1 MIKVNLIHKLKK
13 AMLILTGIVLILFIS
28 GCIFMN
34 QAKFGKHPSGKRLE
48 LVKQSPNWRDGAFQ
62 NLSPTPALTE
72 GVSFFKVFTQ
82 FFFGKKI
89 DVKPTKPL
97 PSEKVDL
104 LHLDPTQDV
113 LVWFGHSSYF
123 LQLDGITFLVDPVL
137 SGAASP
143 VSFTTNAFA
152 GTDRYKVE
160 DLPKIDFLLITHDHW
175 DHLDYE
181 TVLQLKSKVD
191 QIVCSLGTGEHLE
204 YWGFD
209 TAKISEK
216 DWNETVK
223 FPKNVTIHTAPARHF
238 SGRGFKR
245 NQALW
250 TSYILEVNDKRIFIG
265 GDSGYDTHF
274 KQIGE
279 KFKSFDLAILENGQY
294 NKNWKYIHMMPD
306 EVLKAAKE
314 LNTKI
319 LFPVHSSKFALAT
332 HPWYEPLE
340 KITSLPKDSSFIIIT
355 PKIGSIAS
363 PINSNQVFDSWWR

>member
-82 FFFGKKI
+82 FFFDKKI
-89 DVKPTKPL
+89 DVKPSKPL

-104 LHLDPTQDV
+104 LHLDPVKDV

-223 FPKNVTIHTAPARHF
+223 FPKNVIIHTAPARHF

-340 KITSLPKDSSFIIIT
+340 TITSLPKDSSFILIT

-363 PINSNQVFDSWWR
+363 PTDSTQVFDKWWR

>member
-104 LHLDPTQDV
+104 LHLDPAQDV

-250 TSYILEVNDKRIFIG
+250 TSYILEINDKRIFIG
-265 GDSGYDTHF
+265 GDSGYDSHF

-306 EVLKAAKE
+306 EVLKAAKD

-340 KITSLPKDSSFIIIT
+340 TITSLPKDSSFTIIT

-363 PINSNQVFDSWWR
+363 PTDSNQVFDSWWR

>member
-1 MIKVNLIHKLKK
+1 MIKVNLIQKLKK
-13 AMLILTGIVLILFIS
+13 AMLILVGIVLILFIS

-104 LHLDPTQDV
+104 LHLDSTKDV

-137 SGAASP
+137 SGSASP

-223 FPKNVTIHTAPARHF
+223 FPKNITIHTAPARHF

-265 GDSGYDTHF
+265 GDSGYDSHF

-340 KITSLPKDSSFIIIT
+340 TITSLPKDSSFILIT

-363 PINSNQVFDSWWR
+363 PTDSTQVFDSWWR

>member
-1 MIKVNLIHKLKK
+1 
-13 AMLILTGIVLILFIS
+13 MLILVGIVLILFIS

-104 LHLDPTQDV
+104 LHLDPSKDV

-143 VSFTTNAFA
+143 VSFTTKAFA

-209 TAKISEK
+209 TAKISEE

-223 FPKNVTIHTAPARHF
+223 FPKNITIHTAPARHF

-340 KITSLPKDSSFIIIT
+340 TITSLPKDFSFIIIT

-363 PINSNQVFDSWWR
+363 PTDSNQVFDKWWR

>member
-1 MIKVNLIHKLKK
+1 
-13 AMLILTGIVLILFIS
+13 MLVFFGIVLLLFIS
-28 GCIFMN
+28 GCIFIN

-48 LVKQSPNWRDGAFQ
+48 LVKQSPNWKDGAFQ

-72 GVSFFKVFTQ
+72 GVSFFKVFRE

-89 DVKPTKPL
+89 DVKPTKTI
-97 PSEKVDL
+97 PSDKVDL
-104 LHLDPTQDV
+104 SHLDPTKDV

-123 LQLDGITFLVDPVL
+123 LQIDGITFLIDPVF
-137 SGAASP
+137 SGTASP
-143 VSFTTNAFA
+143 VSFTTNAFE

-160 DLPKIDFLLITHDHW
+160 DLPAIDYLLITHDHW

-181 TVLQLKSKVD
+181 TVIQLKPKVN
-191 QIVCSLGTGEHLE
+191 QIICSLGTGEHLE

-209 TAKISEK
+209 TSKISEK
-216 DWNETVK
+216 DWNETIK

-250 TSYILEVNDKRIFIG
+250 TSYILEVNEKRIFIG

-274 KQIGE
+274 KQIGQ
-279 KFKSFDLAILENGQY
+279 KYKSFDLAILENGQY
-294 NKNWKYIHMMPD
+294 NKNWKYIHMMPE

-319 LFPVHSSKFALAT
+319 LFPVHSSKFALAS
-332 HPWYEPLE
+332 HAWYEPLE
-340 KITSLPKDSSFIIIT
+340 KITSLPKDSNFILIT
-355 PKIGSIAS
+355 PKIGSLVS
-363 PINSNQVFDSWWR
+363 PTDTNQVFDKWWK

>member
-1 MIKVNLIHKLKK
+1 MNYTSLLRKIKKT
-13 AMLILTGIVLILFIS
+13 MLILVGIILILFIS

-48 LVKQSPNWRDGAFQ
+48 LVKKSPNWKDGEFQ

-72 GVSFFKVFTQ
+72 GVSFFKVLTD
-82 FFFGKKI
+82 FFLGKKI
-89 DVKPTKPL
+89 DVKPSQPL

-104 LHLDPTQDV
+104 LHLDKSKDV

-123 LQLDGITFLVDPVL
+123 LQLDGITFLVDPVF

-143 VSFTTNAFA
+143 VSFTTNAFE
-152 GTDRYKVE
+152 GTDRYKAE
-160 DLPKIDFLLITHDHW
+160 DFPKIDYLLITHDHW

-181 TVLQLKSKVD
+181 TVLALKPKVNH
-191 QIVCSLGTGEHLE
+191 IVCSLGTGEHLE

-209 TAKISEK
+209 TSKISEK
-216 DWNETVK
+216 DWNETIN
-223 FPKNVTIHTAPARHF
+223 FPNNVTIHTAPARHF

-250 TSYILEVNDKRIFIG
+250 TSYVLEVNEKRIFIG
-265 GDSGYDTHF
+265 GDSGYDSHF

-294 NKNWKYIHMMPD
+294 NKNWKYIHMMPN

-319 LFPVHSSKFALAT
+319 LFPVHSSKFALAS

-355 PKIGSIAS
+355 PKIGSLAS
-363 PINSNQVFDSWWR
+363 PTDTNQVFDKWWK

>member
-1 MIKVNLIHKLKK
+1 
-13 AMLILTGIVLILFIS
+13 MLVLVGIILILFIS

-34 QAKFGKHPSGKRLE
+34 QTKFGKHPSGKRLE
-48 LVKQSPNWRDGAFQ
+48 LVKQSPNWKDGAFQ
-62 NLSPTPALTE
+62 NLNPTPALTE
-72 GVSFFKVFTQ
+72 GVSFFKVFSD

-89 DVKPTKPL
+89 DVKPSNPL

-104 LHLDPTQDV
+104 LHLDPTKDV

-123 LQLDGITFLVDPVL
+123 LQLDGITFLVDPVF

-143 VSFTTNAFA
+143 VSFTTNAFE

-160 DLPKIDFLLITHDHW
+160 DLPVIDYLLITHDHW

-181 TVLQLKSKVD
+181 TVLALKPKVNH
-191 QIVCSLGTGEHLE
+191 IVCSLGTGEHLE

-209 TAKISEK
+209 IAKISEK
-216 DWNETVK
+216 DWNETIK
-223 FPKNVTIHTAPARHF
+223 FPKNVTIHTVPARHF

-250 TSYILEVNDKRIFIG
+250 TSYVLEVNDKRIFIG

-294 NKNWKYIHMMPD
+294 NKNWKYIHMMPN
-306 EVLKAAKE
+306 EVLQAAKE

-319 LFPVHSSKFALAT
+319 LFPVHSSKFALAS

-340 KITSLPKDSSFIIIT
+340 KITSLSKDSSFIIIT
-355 PKIGSIAS
+355 PKIGSLAS
-363 PINSNQVFDSWWR
+363 PTDTNQVFDKWWK

>member
-104 LHLDPTQDV
+104 LHLDPAQDV

-181 TVLQLKSKVD
+181 TILQLKSKVD

-204 YWGFD
+204 YWGFN

-250 TSYILEVNDKRIFIG
+250 TSYILEINDKRIFIG
-265 GDSGYDTHF
+265 GDSGYDSHF

-306 EVLKAAKE
+306 EVLKAAKD

-340 KITSLPKDSSFIIIT
+340 TITSLPKDSSFTIIT

-363 PINSNQVFDSWWR
+363 PTDSNQVFDKWWR

>member
-1 MIKVNLIHKLKK
+1 M
-13 AMLILTGIVLILFIS
+13 
-28 GCIFMN
+28 
-34 QAKFGKHPSGKRLE
+34 
-48 LVKQSPNWRDGAFQ
+48 
-62 NLSPTPALTE
+62 
-72 GVSFFKVFTQ
+72 
-82 FFFGKKI
+82 
-89 DVKPTKPL
+89 
-97 PSEKVDL
+97 
-104 LHLDPTQDV
+104 
-113 LVWFGHSSYF
+113 
-123 LQLDGITFLVDPVL
+123 
-137 SGAASP
+137 
-143 VSFTTNAFA
+143 
-152 GTDRYKVE
+152 
-160 DLPKIDFLLITHDHW
+160 
-175 DHLDYE
+175 
-181 TVLQLKSKVD
+181 
-191 QIVCSLGTGEHLE
+191 E

-294 NKNWKYIHMMPD
+294 NKNWKYIHMMPE

-340 KITSLPKDSSFIIIT
+340 TITSLPKDSSFIIIT

-363 PINSNQVFDSWWR
+363 PTNSNQVFDSWWR

>member
-104 LHLDPTQDV
+104 LHLDPAQDV

-223 FPKNVTIHTAPARHF
+223 FQKNVTIHTAPARHF

-250 TSYILEVNDKRIFIG
+250 TSYILEINDKRIFIG
-265 GDSGYDTHF
+265 GDSGYDSHF

-306 EVLKAAKE
+306 EVLKAAKD

-340 KITSLPKDSSFIIIT
+340 TITSLPKDSSFIIIT

-363 PINSNQVFDSWWR
+363 PTDSNQVFDKWWR

>member
-104 LHLDPTQDV
+104 LHLDPAQDV

-250 TSYILEVNDKRIFIG
+250 TSYILEINDKRIFIG
-265 GDSGYDTHF
+265 GDSGYDSHF

-306 EVLKAAKE
+306 EVLKAAKD

-340 KITSLPKDSSFIIIT
+340 TITSLPKDSSFTIIT

-363 PINSNQVFDSWWR
+363 PTDSNQVFDKWWR

>member
-48 LVKQSPNWRDGAFQ
+48 LVKQSQNWRDGAFQ
-62 NLSPTPALTE
+62 NLNPTPALTE

-223 FPKNVTIHTAPARHF
+223 FQKNVTIHTAPARHF
-238 SGRGFKR
+238 SGRCFKR

-340 KITSLPKDSSFIIIT
+340 TITSLPKDSSFILIT
-355 PKIGSIAS
+355 PKIGSITS
-363 PINSNQVFDSWWR
+363 PTDSTQVFDKWWR

>member
-1 MIKVNLIHKLKK
+1 MIKVNLIQKLKK
-13 AMLILTGIVLILFIS
+13 ALLILGGVIVILFIS

-48 LVKQSPNWRDGAFQ
+48 LVKKSPNWRDGAFQ

-82 FFFGKKI
+82 FFFGKKV
-89 DVKPTKPL
+89 DVKPSKPL

-104 LHLDPTQDV
+104 LHLDPSKDV

-123 LQLDGITFLVDPVL
+123 LQLDGITFLVDPVF

-143 VSFTTNAFA
+143 VSFTTNAFE

-160 DLPKIDFLLITHDHW
+160 DLPTIDYLLITHDHW

-181 TVLQLKSKVD
+181 TVLKLKPKVD

-340 KITSLPKDSSFIIIT
+340 TITSLPKDSSFIIIT

-363 PINSNQVFDSWWR
+363 PTNSNQVFDSWWR